1 MQSLRFT
8 EFSTSL
14 YLREALGVIQL
25 AEKKNT
31 KAKTQTKSNSNS
43 NTKSRS
49 AASNTKSRTGEKKPA
64 SASAN
69 RSGYSATRRAAAA
82 KKNSSMNPQVKA
94 VILCAAAILLFAI
107 VFIQGGAIWL
117 GIHKFFR
124 GLFGFCAILVPI
136 VFLYLGIMTAK
147 EKEMAHKGAKV
158 WLSILIVMFTATLI
172 YLCGV
177 KNYNEG
183 NSYFEA
189 LGAAYK
195 GSVHPQDDGSYASMC
210 GMIGAILGYPMQA
223 MLTQVPSI
231 IVSIVVILAA
241 VMILFRVSI
250 LDIGNIAKKGYQ
262 KHKEHRD
269 LRRERVEERRRER
282 LDDDDSDVDVDS
294 VISRLKSGDRIDIP
308 LDKHHASAREKDPAH
323 VSEIEHDQRIIDI
336 IKNANF
342 GTAPEEEE
350 NLDASAVAQRISR
363 KKTSNNIVDG
373 AKVADPETVAVDL
386 EAETRRVDDE
396 VKQEEAKKEEAKKA
410 AAKSPKK
417 HAYTYPPTRLLDPSI
432 DAEGLSAYNEM
443 QNNATKLIETLK
455 SFGVNA
461 SIINISRGPSVTRY
475 ELQPAAGVKISKIT
489 NLSDDIALN
498 LAANGVRIEAPIPG
512 KAAVGIEVPN
522 KVTSTVTLRELIET
536 DEFRKHKSKLN
547 CVLGRDITG
556 EIVCTDLSAMPH
568 LLIAGTT
575 GSGKSVCVNA
585 LLMSI
590 LFKAS
595 PDEVKLLLI
604 DPKMV
609 EFSKYKGI
617 PHLLVPVVSDAKK
630 AAGALNWAVSEML
643 TRYRIFSEYDC
654 KGIDTYN
661 ELINKNLAFIE
672 EQKLKP
678 DYDPDAEDQPCMEI
692 DGLKVP
698 TEHMPRIVIAID
710 ELADLMMAAPAEVEE
725 AICRLAQMARAAGM
739 HLIIAT
745 QRPSVNVITGVIK
758 ANIPSRIALKVS
770 SQVDSRTILDNG
782 GAEKLIGRGD
792 MLYAP
797 VGAPKPIRVQC
808 CYAKDEEIERVTDFI
823 KKSSTAEYNAEIE
836 EKIRRIAA
844 EELNGGKGNKGGDS
858 AAAASGSPDSDN
870 MMEEAIKAVIDAG
883 QASTSLL
890 QRRLKVGYAR
900 AGRMIDDME
909 QMGIVG
915 PHQGS
920 KPRDVLMTYN
930 DWLERRNVLGS
941 KPEQDGEEADSE
953 DDPW

>member
-1 MQSLRFT
+1 M
-8 EFSTSL
+8 
-14 YLREALGVIQL
+14 
-25 AEKKNT
+25 
-31 KAKTQTKSNSNS
+31 
-43 NTKSRS
+43 
-49 AASNTKSRTGEKKPA
+49 
-64 SASAN
+64 
-69 RSGYSATRRAAAA
+69 AAA
-82 KKNSSMNPQVKA
+82 KKNSKGTAKNNTAKRTTASKKNSNSKAMTTKKNVVEEKQGMNPQVKA
-94 VILCAAAILLFAI
+94 LLLCAAGIILLALVIIKGGSLWFTI
-107 VFIQGGAIWL
+107 RSFVF
-117 GIHKFFR
+117 
-124 GLFGFCAILVPI
+124 GLFGLCAILVPA
-136 VFLYLGIMTAK
+136 VFIYMGIMTAK
-147 EKEMAHKGAKV
+147 EKQMEHKGAKIV
-158 WLSILIVMFTATLI
+158 LSVSVLVLLCTLI
-172 YLCGV
+172 YILGATD
-177 KNYNEG
+177 YNRDH
-183 NSYFEA
+183 SYVQA
-189 LGAAYK
+189 LGAAYQ
-195 GSVHPQDDGSYASMC
+195 GSFEYRSMC
-210 GMIGAILGYPMQA
+210 GLVGALLGYPFKA
-223 MLTQVPSI
+223 WFTTVPS
-231 IVSIVVILAA
+231 VILCVVALG
-241 VMILFRVSI
+241 VDIMILTRVTL
-250 LDIGNIAKKGYQ
+250 LDVARVAKKSYRR
-262 KHKEHRD
+262 HVEPHIHHRRQPIVEGADDTYD
-269 LRRERVEERRRER
+269 LPEN
-282 LDDDDSDVDVDS
+282 VDYHGRS
-294 VISRLKSGDRIDIP
+294 SRDRIDIP
-308 LDKHHASAREKDPAH
+308 LDKPKKKVRQKDRQ
-323 VSEIEHDQRIIDI
+323 EIEDEQRDENILNIIQ
-336 IKNANF
+336 NANS
-342 GTAPEEEE
+342 GMIPDTE
-350 NLDASAVAQRISR
+350 LDASAVAQRITKNKS
-363 KKTSNNIVDG
+363 SNKISEG
-373 AKVADPETVAVDL
+373 AKQADPQTVQVDL
-386 EAETRRVDDE
+386 GEEVRRMDDA
-396 VKQEEAKKEEAKKA
+396 VKKEEAKSADK
-410 AAKSPKK
+410 PQ
-417 HAYTYPPTRLLDPSI
+417 YVFPPTRLLDPPM
-432 DAEGLSAYNEM
+432 DTEGSSAYNEM

-461 SIINISRGPSVTRY
+461 SITNICRGPSVTRY

-522 KVTSTVTLRELIET
+522 KVTSMVTLRELIET
-536 DEFRKHKSKLN
+536 DDFRRSKSKLN
-547 CVLGRDITG
+547 CVLGRDISG
-556 EIVCTDLSAMPH
+556 EIVCTDLSKMPH

-643 TRYRIFSEYDC
+643 SRYRIFAEYDC
-654 KGIDTYN
+654 KGVDSYNQLID
-661 ELINKNLAFIE
+661 KNLKYIE
-672 EQKLKP
+672 EQKAKP
-678 DYDPDAEDQPCMEI
+678 DYDPEAEEQPCLEVE
-692 DGLKVP
+692 GLKVP
-698 TEHMPRIVIAID
+698 TEYMSRIVIAID

-770 SQVDSRTILDNG
+770 SQIDSRTILDAG

-792 MLYAP
+792 MLYSP

-808 CYAKDEEIERVTDFI
+808 CFAKDEEIERVTGFI
-823 KKSSTAEYNAEIE
+823 KKSHQAEYNAEIE
-836 EKIRRIAA
+836 DKIRKIAS
-844 EELNGGKGNKGGDS
+844 EDLNGGKGGNKD
-858 AAAASGSPDSDN
+858 SGSSATNAPDTDS
-870 MMEEAIKAVIDAG
+870 MMEEAIKVVIEAG

-930 DWLERRNVLGS
+930 EWLERNNVLGS
-941 KPEQDGEEADSE
+941 PDDGPAEDDTDE